1 MSNDSPPFAELHQGV
16 YERLKAPLLTAA
28 GNSPDLS
35 YVAIQHI
42 QLLLVRS
49 PGLFEN
55 EYKFFYIKYVV
66 APTYL
71 MHGLTR
77 CQG

>member
-1 MSNDSPPFAELHQGV
+1 M

-66 APTYL
+66 AL
-71 MHGLTR
+71 H
-77 CQG
+77 

>member
-1 MSNDSPPFAELHQGV
+1 MRRCTRLTFDTELHQQV

-28 GNSPDLS
+28 GNCPELS

-49 PGLFEN
+49 PSLFEN
-55 EYKFFYIKYVV
+55 EYKFFYIKYVLD
-66 APTYL
+66 A
-71 MHGLTR
+71 
-77 CQG
+77 Q

>member
-1 MSNDSPPFAELHQGV
+1 M

-66 APTYL
+66 ALFSLTL
-71 MHGLTR
+71 TRGLTLWS
-77 CQG
+77 GPTTPYT